1 MNACLFDGTDGIR
14 GNARVRDKWIIS
26 CALSTFYS
34 SREKYEGGGKGKASK
49 HTDALRKER
58 EDDVR
63 PSIAVE

>member
-1 MNACLFDGTDGIR
+1 MNVCLFDGTDEIR

-34 SREKYEGGGKGKASK
+34 SGEKGKASK